1 MEAQKVRGR
10 NVVSIHFLNLN
21 YSDHLALL
29 QSWFA
34 DQELKRRL
42 DPPTERWLEF
52 VSTDPNQHAL
62 IAYEDDLPV
71 GFVQYENESDGTI
84 AFAFAVRPDLRGQGY
99 GKQVLRALLASPEL
113 AGVGEVWGGV
123 ERDNIASLRCLTAVG
138 FVAEP
143 YPEEPST
150 VKLVYRRQPV

>member
-1 MEAQKVRGR
+1 M
-10 NVVSIHFLNLN
+10 SIHFLNLN

-71 GFVQYENESDGTI
+71 GSSNTRTNRMVQSPSPLQSGRT
-84 AFAFAVRPDLRGQGY
+84 Y
-99 GKQVLRALLASPEL
+99 GGKVTGSRFSERFWQVPNLRA
-113 AGVGEVWGGV
+113 
-123 ERDNIASLRCLTAVG
+123 
-138 FVAEP
+138 
-143 YPEEPST
+143 
-150 VKLVYRRQPV
+150 